1 MRNNNKR
8 KIPMRISS
16 KTDGFVS
23 VMEAIFNK
31 AKWFGI
37 PTYGGNLAVFWTI
50 VMLATLSI
58 IEVAAVWKLARL
70 LTKSAGRNV
79 SATLSGS
86 IFYGNALLSLMISWK
101 FVKSWK
107 SSTSYWIRIESR
119 ASFLLPNS
127 SIRRKVNFVSLF
139 VAISATVE
147 HILSMISATGADCP
161 PEDYFERYILTSH
174 GFLIHDYEYSLWLA
188 IPIFIMS
195 KSATILWNFQDLIII
210 LMSMGL
216 SSRYH
221 RLNNFVKEVVESE
234 NEVLAVKKLATGF
247 HLRVDVWR
255 RIRQAFVQQS
265 ALVRKVDTELGALI
279 LLSNLNNLYF
289 ICLQLFLG
297 IRSIEG
303 TLINRIYYFY
313 SLGWL
318 LLRAS
323 SVVLAAAEINLHSQK
338 ALPFLSSFPTYAY
351 NIEIKRLISQLN
363 NDQISLNGMGFFALK
378 RQKLLEVAA
387 AIIKYELI
395 LIQYDKY

>member
-1 MRNNNKR
+1 
-8 KIPMRISS
+8 
-16 KTDGFVS
+16 
-23 VMEAIFNK
+23 MEAIFNK

-50 VMLATLSI
+50 LMLATLSI
-58 IEVAAVWKLARL
+58 TEVAAVWKLARL
-70 LTKSAGRNV
+70 LTKSAG
-79 SATLSGS
+79 
-86 IFYGNALLSLMISWK
+86 
-101 FVKSWK
+101 
-107 SSTSYWIRIESR
+107 
-119 ASFLLPNS
+119 
-127 SIRRKVNFVSLF
+127 
-139 VAISATVE
+139 
-147 HILSMISATGADCP
+147 H
-161 PEDYFERYILTSH
+161 
-174 GFLIHDYEYSLWLA
+174 EYSLWLA

-351 NIEIKRLISQLN
+351 NIEGATEQTAYLMEVVPSPMDIRSVDL
-363 NDQISLNGMGFFALK
+363 GMGCHPRLGK
-378 RQKLLEVAA
+378 RGRKKWERER
-387 AIIKYELI
+387 KW
-395 LIQYDKY
+395 KG

>member
-1 MRNNNKR
+1 
-8 KIPMRISS
+8 
-16 KTDGFVS
+16 GFVS

-50 VMLATLSI
+50 LMLATLSI
-58 IEVAAVWKLARL
+58 TEVAAVWKLARL
-70 LTKSAGRNV
+70 LTKSAG
-79 SATLSGS
+79 L
-86 IFYGNALLSLMISWK
+86 
-101 FVKSWK
+101 
-107 SSTSYWIRIESR
+107 
-119 ASFLLPNS
+119 
-127 SIRRKVNFVSLF
+127 
-139 VAISATVE
+139 E